1 MGNIAAFLLALAIV
15 ALVIEMLRRKKL
27 REKYAVLWLIVGV
40 ATLVLAAFPRLLNIV
55 AEYVGVQI
63 PSNLL
68 FAMSILMLLG
78 VCLHLSWEI
87 SVVEDETRTLAE
99 EVAILR
105 TQLESS
111 QHGPAFPGS
120 TATCLPWIRPAP
132 IPSRPADPSRL
143 PFGSPRGSPSR
154 DGRTGRPCRHAHHRP
169 SRRKLGILRCPS
181 IFSFPTGATLLT

>member
-15 ALVIEMLRRKKL
+15 GLVVEMLRRKKL
-27 REKYAVLWLIVGV
+27 REKYAALWLIVGV
-40 ATLVLAAFPRLLNIV
+40 LTLVLAAFPRMLNVV
-55 AEYVGVQI
+55 AEFVGVQL

-105 TQLESS
+105 VQVEDLRNRQAQGVILPSQSMATSPES
-111 QHGPAFPGS
+111 QPLAAKPDVRDKGS
-120 TATCLPWIRPAP
+120 N
-132 IPSRPADPSRL
+132 
-143 PFGSPRGSPSR
+143 
-154 DGRTGRPCRHAHHRP
+154 
-169 SRRKLGILRCPS
+169 
-181 IFSFPTGATLLT
+181 

>member
-15 ALVIEMLRRKKL
+15 AVVVEMLRRKKL

-40 ATLVLAAFPRLLNIV
+40 ATLVLAAFPRLLNVV
-55 AEYVGVQI
+55 AEFVGVQL

-68 FAMSILMLLG
+68 FTMSILMLLG

-105 TQLESS
+105 SQVEMLNANPAAVARSAPGTSASRVPSDGHSDTSTESS
-111 QHGPAFPGS
+111 DS
-120 TATCLPWIRPAP
+120 
-132 IPSRPADPSRL
+132 
-143 PFGSPRGSPSR
+143 
-154 DGRTGRPCRHAHHRP
+154 
-169 SRRKLGILRCPS
+169 
-181 IFSFPTGATLLT
+181 

>member
-15 ALVIEMLRRKKL
+15 ALVVEMLRRKKL
-27 REKYAVLWLIVGV
+27 REKYAVLWLVVGV

-55 AEYVGVQI
+55 AEFVGVQI

-105 TQLESS
+105 TQLESLE
-111 QHGPAFPGS
+111 QHRHLPALD
-120 TATCLPWIRPAP
+120 TASPAPQPNSRPAP
-132 IPSRPADPSRL
+132 LPNPRSAPRTVPLPGAAAPAPAGTHITDRPAESSDS
-143 PFGSPRGSPSR
+143 
-154 DGRTGRPCRHAHHRP
+154 
-169 SRRKLGILRCPS
+169 
-181 IFSFPTGATLLT
+181 

>member
-15 ALVIEMLRRKKL
+15 ALVVEMLRRKKL
-27 REKYAVLWLIVGV
+27 REKYAALWLIVGV

-55 AEYVGVQI
+55 AEYVGVQV

-105 TQLESS
+105 AQVEALEHARISAASGTAIRRSTDSAMPPLDLPTESS
-111 QHGPAFPGS
+111 D
-120 TATCLPWIRPAP
+120 R
-132 IPSRPADPSRL
+132 
-143 PFGSPRGSPSR
+143 
-154 DGRTGRPCRHAHHRP
+154 
-169 SRRKLGILRCPS
+169 
-181 IFSFPTGATLLT
+181 

>member
-1 MGNIAAFLLALAIV
+1 MGNFAAFLLALVIV

-27 REKYAVLWLIVGV
+27 REKYAVLWLVVGV

-55 AEYVGVQI
+55 AEYVGVQV

-105 TQLESS
+105 TQVEALEHRASVSALSADGQEPRSSCPAPTTDRPTESS
-111 QHGPAFPGS
+111 DS
-120 TATCLPWIRPAP
+120 
-132 IPSRPADPSRL
+132 
-143 PFGSPRGSPSR
+143 
-154 DGRTGRPCRHAHHRP
+154 
-169 SRRKLGILRCPS
+169 
-181 IFSFPTGATLLT
+181 

>member
-15 ALVIEMLRRKKL
+15 ALVVEMLRRKKL
-27 REKYAVLWLIVGV
+27 REKYAVLWLVVGV

-55 AEYVGVQI
+55 AEFVGVQL

-68 FAMSILMLLG
+68 FTMSILMLLG

-105 TQLESS
+105 SQVEALSLSHPRLPSLREAGPRGDSRTSPVPAGEPSTESS
-111 QHGPAFPGS
+111 DS
-120 TATCLPWIRPAP
+120 
-132 IPSRPADPSRL
+132 
-143 PFGSPRGSPSR
+143 
-154 DGRTGRPCRHAHHRP
+154 
-169 SRRKLGILRCPS
+169 
-181 IFSFPTGATLLT
+181 

>member
-27 REKYAVLWLIVGV
+27 REKYAVLWLVVGV

-55 AEYVGVQI
+55 AEFVGVQI

-105 TQLESS
+105 TQLESLE
-111 QHGPAFPGS
+111 QHRHLSAPDAGRPDPVPNPLPGS
-120 TATCLPWIRPAP
+120 RKNPLANPLAGEAAPAAQARAHATDRPAE
-132 IPSRPADPSRL
+132 STES
-143 PFGSPRGSPSR
+143 
-154 DGRTGRPCRHAHHRP
+154 
-169 SRRKLGILRCPS
+169 
-181 IFSFPTGATLLT
+181 

>member
-15 ALVIEMLRRKKL
+15 ALVVEMLRRKKL
-27 REKYAVLWLIVGV
+27 REKYAALWLIVGV

-55 AEYVGVQI
+55 AEYVGVQV

-105 TQLESS
+105 AQLEGLEHARVGNASGITKPRLTDTSATSLDLPTESS
-111 QHGPAFPGS
+111 D
-120 TATCLPWIRPAP
+120 C
-132 IPSRPADPSRL
+132 
-143 PFGSPRGSPSR
+143 
-154 DGRTGRPCRHAHHRP
+154 
-169 SRRKLGILRCPS
+169 
-181 IFSFPTGATLLT
+181 

>member
-15 ALVIEMLRRKKL
+15 GLVVEMLRRKKL
-27 REKYAVLWLIVGV
+27 REKYAALWLIVGV
-40 ATLVLAAFPRLLNIV
+40 LTLVLAAFPRMLNVV
-55 AEYVGVQI
+55 AEFVGVQL

-105 TQLESS
+105 VQVEELDNR
-111 QHGPAFPGS
+111 Q
-120 TATCLPWIRPAP
+120 
-132 IPSRPADPSRL
+132 SRPMMGPSDSIATSPDNHHPAAKPDLRDK
-143 PFGSPRGSPSR
+143 GSN
-154 DGRTGRPCRHAHHRP
+154 
-169 SRRKLGILRCPS
+169 
-181 IFSFPTGATLLT
+181 

>member
-15 ALVIEMLRRKKL
+15 ALVVEMLRRKKL
-27 REKYAVLWLIVGV
+27 REKYAVLWLVVGV

-55 AEYVGVQI
+55 AEFVGVQL

-68 FAMSILMLLG
+68 FTMSILMLLG

-105 TQLESS
+105 S
-111 QHGPAFPGS
+111 QVEALSLSQPP
-120 TATCLPWIRPAP
+120 L
-132 IPSRPADPSRL
+132 
-143 PFGSPRGSPSR
+143 
-154 DGRTGRPCRHAHHRP
+154 P
-169 SRRKLGILRCPS
+169 SRREPGTHANSRTSPVPAREPS
-181 IFSFPTGATLLT
+181 TESSDS

>member
-15 ALVIEMLRRKKL
+15 GLVVEMLRRKKL

-40 ATLVLAAFPRLLNIV
+40 LTLVLAAFPRMLNVV
-55 AEYVGVQI
+55 AEFVGVQL

-105 TQLESS
+105 VQVEDLNSRHGHRIVLPSEPVGTTPES
-111 QHGPAFPGS
+111 QTLAAKPDVRDKGS
-120 TATCLPWIRPAP
+120 N
-132 IPSRPADPSRL
+132 
-143 PFGSPRGSPSR
+143 
-154 DGRTGRPCRHAHHRP
+154 
-169 SRRKLGILRCPS
+169 
-181 IFSFPTGATLLT
+181 

>member
-15 ALVIEMLRRKKL
+15 GLVVEMLRRKKL

-40 ATLVLAAFPRLLNIV
+40 VTLVLAAFPRMLNVV
-55 AEYVGVQI
+55 AEFVGVQL

-105 TQLESS
+105 VQVEDLNNRQARPPVLPTDSMATSS
-111 QHGPAFPGS
+111 DFQPLAAKP
-120 TATCLPWIRPAP
+120 
-132 IPSRPADPSRL
+132 DV
-143 PFGSPRGSPSR
+143 R
-154 DGRTGRPCRHAHHRP
+154 DKG
-169 SRRKLGILRCPS
+169 
-181 IFSFPTGATLLT
+181 